1 MANRLADSLSPY
13 LRQHADI
20 HAAVVSELFARAGL
34 EEYAALEEAARVRV
48 LLRELSTPRLL
59 YSPYLA
65 YSEQTEKELAIFR
78 EAARIQRDYREMFNP
93 SSPAWRT
100 KVIADSRALLAR
112 AMAQY
117 ATVQP

>member
-1 MANRLADSLSPY
+1 MFEGRAIDWGSGKDFYTVTGDVTGWIGALRRSGPHLPALFEYGTLDSQTTLGAIKSLQISVLENQGFQHGWASAAD
-13 LRQHADI
+13 Q
-20 HAAVVSELFARAGL
+20 
-34 EEYAALEEAARVRV
+34 ARV
-48 LLRELSTPRLL
+48 
-59 YSPYLA
+59 A
-65 YSEQTEKELAIFR
+65 Q
-78 EAARIQRDYREMFNP
+78 DYREMFNP

>member
-1 MANRLADSLSPY
+1 MFEYGTLDSQTTLGALKSLHITVLENQGAQWGYASAD
-13 LRQHADI
+13 D
-20 HAAVVSELFARAGL
+20 E
-34 EEYAALEEAARVRV
+34 
-48 LLRELSTPRLL
+48 
-59 YSPYLA
+59 
-65 YSEQTEKELAIFR
+65 
-78 EAARIQRDYREMFNP
+78 ARIQRDYREMFNP

>member
-1 MANRLADSLSPY
+1 MAPRALQITVLENQGAQWGYASAD
-13 LRQHADI
+13 D
-20 HAAVVSELFARAGL
+20 E
-34 EEYAALEEAARVRV
+34 
-48 LLRELSTPRLL
+48 
-59 YSPYLA
+59 
-65 YSEQTEKELAIFR
+65 
-78 EAARIQRDYREMFNP
+78 ARIQRDYREMFNP